1 MRYSDTDKRPHHLL
15 RWMVQIVLL
24 LLWILP
30 GLVAISAHADELK
43 PETAAAFDRYIGATE
58 ARMDDDI
65 RLNQFLVIDRLPD
78 SQRQKAYDELHRSQI
93 YIEELHTD
101 EDNHAFPILNGQ
113 IHHWAGVTFIPNAT
127 LPETV
132 AVIEDYDNETN
143 TYNPEIRRAKLIN
156 RDGNESKIYLQFV
169 NKSIVTVVLNVYF
182 DVRDTRFGSTRLQA
196 SSRSTRIAEVVNPG
210 RPDEYERRDGNDHGY
225 LWRFNNYWR
234 IEEEDGGVYIQN
246 ESVTLSRTF
255 PDLLAWLIN
264 PLIKDISRDILFELL
279 TDTRKAVVP
288 SR

>member
-1 MRYSDTDKRPHHLL
+1 
-15 RWMVQIVLL
+15 VQTVL

-43 PETAAAFDRYIGATE
+43 PETSAAFDRYIGATE
-58 ARMDDDI
+58 ARMDNDV

-78 SQRQKAYDELHRSQI
+78 SPRHEAYDQLHRSQI
-93 YIEELHTD
+93 HIEELHTE
-101 EDNHAFPILNGQ
+101 EDNHPFPIPNGQ
-113 IHHWAGVTFIPNAT
+113 IHHWAGVTFIPDAT
-127 LPETV
+127 LSKTI

-143 TYNPEIRRAKLIN
+143 TYSPEIRRAKLIE

-169 NKSIVTVVLNVYF
+169 NKSVVTVVLNVYF
-182 DVRDTRFGSTRLQA
+182 DVRDTRFGNTRLQA
-196 SSRSTRIAEVVNPG
+196 TSRSTRITEVANPG
-210 RPDEYERRDGNDHGY
+210 RPDEYERRDPDSHGY

-234 IEEEDGGVYIQN
+234 IEEKDGGVYIQN

-264 PLIKDISRDILFELL
+264 PLIKDISRDILLELL
-279 TDTRKAVVP
+279 TDTRKAVVA